1 MKRIQILIF
10 TFLILFLPVSW
21 VWGGEVVWDA
31 DKGAFTLASILGSE
45 LVTNGSIADPCTGW
59 DYWES
64 GNDEFYCSSI
74 EHTEDS
80 GKSAKNRSNGGDDG
94 VQTTTAFT
102 TTTGNLYYYTY
113 WVQFKDVTA
122 HKSQWRE
129 GDGADWTAIAYTG
142 ETADTWTNIKD
153 QYWETSGG
161 ASAAVGSTIDNNLS
175 HIYQDDTSV
184 KEIQTEWQRS
194 STNTVEIDNSV
205 GTGGALYVLGDA
217 SDDIGAT
224 IYLGSTKG
232 DCDNDLTVTTEYT
245 ITFDAKVGTG
255 DSVDVEV
262 FETNEKDSVTV
273 TETDFTEKTLTFTAT
288 HATDMLLQ
296 FDNLA
301 NTEEIWI
308 DNISF
313 SSGAAPTIDAIGI
326 WNNTTSVCDTAA
338 TLAVTAADTDVY
350 ICYELSEQVTTVSTP
365 ESSNG
370 TTDVGTWTWVKQKQD
385 TVSGKHNL
393 VYYRKSVIGDRD
405 LDDQSAEITKNDAVF
420 QDGDDNALDLTGS
433 AGDIGDVSYAVPYPS
448 TSPLIFND
456 VNTYAVWTGAGGY
469 IIDTD
474 NIEFGGPI
482 TDNITFTNDDLTI
495 EFLDDLTGTLAINGD
510 NCTVYDSSRFVSG
523 VITDG
528 GVGNTWT
535 LRSVSGA
542 GIGGGS
548 GICFGIGNFGSRLTS
563 DDTP

>member
-1 MKRIQILIF
+1 
-10 TFLILFLPVSW
+10 
-21 VWGGEVVWDA
+21 
-31 DKGAFTLASILGSE
+31 
-45 LVTNGSIADPCTGW
+45 
-59 DYWES
+59 
-64 GNDEFYCSSI
+64 
-74 EHTEDS
+74 
-80 GKSAKNRSNGGDDG
+80 
-94 VQTTTAFT
+94 
-102 TTTGNLYYYTY
+102 
-113 WVQFKDVTA
+113 
-122 HKSQWRE
+122 
-129 GDGADWTAIAYTG
+129 
-142 ETADTWTNIKD
+142 
-153 QYWETSGG
+153 
-161 ASAAVGSTIDNNLS
+161 
-175 HIYQDDTSV
+175 
-184 KEIQTEWQRS
+184 
-194 STNTVEIDNSV
+194 
-205 GTGGALYVLGDA
+205 
-217 SDDIGAT
+217 
-224 IYLGSTKG
+224 
-232 DCDNDLTVTTEYT
+232 
-245 ITFDAKVGTG
+245 
-255 DSVDVEV
+255 
-262 FETNEKDSVTV
+262 
-273 TETDFTEKTLTFTAT
+273 
-288 HATDMLLQ
+288 
-296 FDNLA
+296 
-301 NTEEIWI
+301 
-308 DNISF
+308 
-313 SSGAAPTIDAIGI
+313 
-326 WNNTTSVCDTAA
+326 
-338 TLAVTAADTDVY
+338 
-350 ICYELSEQVTTVSTP
+350 
-365 ESSNG
+365 
-370 TTDVGTWTWVKQKQD
+370 QKQD